1 MLSDCVSGLPCAA
14 LPLAFMA
21 LGQSLAACPT
31 PPQKRHSWGKFTIL
45 TKLLS
50 QIRFHFLWVL
60 GCGSIVIYIGFFI
73 LVFVVVVIVIII

>member
-1 MLSDCVSGLPCAA
+1 
-14 LPLAFMA
+14 MA

-50 QIRFHFLWVL
+50 QIRFLFLRVL
-60 GCGSIVIYIGFFI
+60 GCGSVIIRIGFFI
-73 LVFVVVVIVIII
+73 LVFVVVVVVVII